1 MMKFVAFE
9 EVVYFHKKI
18 IQATGGS
25 YGIRDIGL
33 IKSSLNRA
41 YVTFDGQDLYK
52 ENKDKI
58 VAITYSLIKNHGFID
73 GNKRIGVAVMLLLLR
88 LNDIKIEYTQ
98 KELIELGLGIADGSF
113 DEKEIKRWITDHQID
128 VK

>member
-98 KELIELGLGIADGSF
+98 KELIELGSGIADGSF